1 MHCVCVCHPCF
12 TAYLEEIQSVR
23 RHTNSASEPQSPN
36 PPLLVHCSAGVGR
49 TGVVILSE
57 IMIACLEHNEVLAP
71 LWARGGGPGA
81 GRAERDPRPPW
92 PARAF
97 CTNVLGLLCGRLRV
111 AKRLPACSQGPQDR
125 PRPGVSGSRALTP
138 LPSPGAGR
146 PAGAGHAAAAADA
159 DGADAVPVHVRVP
172 RAHPV
177 PQELPAHLGPAL
189 AGMVTEAFTAR
200 KGRRRAGR
208 LALSLSQV
216 PRRA

>member
-1 MHCVCVCHPCF
+1 M
-12 TAYLEEIQSVR
+12 
-23 RHTNSASEPQSPN
+23 
-36 PPLLVHCSAGVGR
+36 
-49 TGVVILSE
+49 
-57 IMIACLEHNEVLAP
+57 
-71 LWARGGGPGA
+71 
-81 GRAERDPRPPW
+81 
-92 PARAF
+92 
-97 CTNVLGLLCGRLRV
+97 LLCGRGEGGRAQGGQRGTPAPRGLPGLSAQTSSGFSAGDSRV